1 MDKVK
6 LLVARTFVELG
17 AKDVFRLRDTLFL
30 EHGRCLA
37 VAYRADD
44 LSTVF
49 CCTDRIIEFRN
60 AAGKLLRT
68 LSVPEAS
75 RSSSAAAQAAEPIP
89 WKQGCRAISPANL
102 RRV

>member
-37 VAYRADD
+37 VAYRE
-44 LSTVF
+44 T
-49 CCTDRIIEFRN
+49 T
-60 AAGKLLRT
+60 
-68 LSVPEAS
+68 
-75 RSSSAAAQAAEPIP
+75 
-89 WKQGCRAISPANL
+89 
-102 RRV
+102 